1 MIKVHLSR
9 IKKLGYG
16 QSVLDRILHI
26 NHSPC
31 MFLHQ
36 QDNTMTTSRTMAS
49 LFRENKTLFI
59 LIAVGVFLIELEIFA
74 VAAIH
79 SGRKSWLEIKDQRGN
94 IIHVSE
100 GNNLSSFN
108 KYYFEKTFG
117 PLDQYQVNWV
127 SKDEP
132 FPFRAWFAAAIG
144 IPVGA
149 ILLFGFIT
157 RAFAALIYGDR
168 IASSAPSGAPEP
180 IARNRLETLMA
191 GISRLNIFTIGF
203 LVLLA
208 VFTYWVVPNLILY
221 IGQVGMDTI
230 TRYKWFFL
238 AVALIILGT
247 MLWIIY
253 LRYLLAKRTIDSQTE
268 VEKFR
273 LQLSAGR
280 DPLQLEYPESA
291 LLTNGPAADSA
302 PSEMPGNAVGKTG
315 KPEEPLSA

>member
-1 MIKVHLSR
+1 
-9 IKKLGYG
+9 
-16 QSVLDRILHI
+16 
-26 NHSPC
+26 
-31 MFLHQ
+31 
-36 QDNTMTTSRTMAS
+36 MTTSHTMAS

-59 LIAVGVFLIELEIFA
+59 LIAVGIFLIELEIFA
-74 VAAIH
+74 VAAIN

-168 IASSAPSGAPEP
+168 ISGSAPTGASVP
-180 IARNRLETLMA
+180 IAQNRLETLMA
-191 GISRLNIFTIGF
+191 GISRLNIFAIGF

-208 VFTYWVVPNLILY
+208 MFTYWVVPNLILY
-221 IGQVGMDTI
+221 IGQVGMDTVM
-230 TRYKWFFL
+230 RYKWFFL
-238 AVALIILGT
+238 AVALIILGI

-253 LRYLLAKRTIDSQTE
+253 LRYLLAKKTIDSQTE

-273 LQLSAGR
+273 LQLAAGNNE
-280 DPLQLEYPESA
+280 PLRLEYSEPA
-291 LLTNGPAADSA
+291 LLANSGPAVTSTL
-302 PSEMPGNAVGKTG
+302 SEMSGNAIGKNG
-315 KPEEPLSA
+315 KPEKPRSA

>member
-1 MIKVHLSR
+1 
-9 IKKLGYG
+9 
-16 QSVLDRILHI
+16 
-26 NHSPC
+26 
-31 MFLHQ
+31 
-36 QDNTMTTSRTMAS
+36 MTTSHTMAS

-59 LIAVGVFLIELEIFA
+59 LIAVGIFLIELEIFA
-74 VAAIH
+74 VAAIN

-168 IASSAPSGAPEP
+168 ISGSAPTGAPVP
-180 IARNRLETLMA
+180 IAQNRLETLMA
-191 GISRLNIFTIGF
+191 GISRLNIFAIGF

-208 VFTYWVVPNLILY
+208 MFTYWVVPNLILY
-221 IGQVGMDTI
+221 IGQVGMDTVM
-230 TRYKWFFL
+230 RYRWFFL
-238 AVALIILGT
+238 AVALIILGI

-253 LRYLLAKRTIDSQTE
+253 LRYLLAQKTIDSQTE
-268 VEKFR
+268 IEKFR
-273 LQLSAGR
+273 LQLAAGNSESLR
-280 DPLQLEYPESA
+280 LEYSEPA
-291 LLTNGPAADSA
+291 LLANSGPAVTST
-302 PSEMPGNAVGKTG
+302 PSEMSGNAIGKNG
-315 KPEEPLSA
+315 KPEKPRSA

>member
-1 MIKVHLSR
+1 MTK
-9 IKKLGYG
+9 
-16 QSVLDRILHI
+16 
-26 NHSPC
+26 NH
-31 MFLHQ
+31 
-36 QDNTMTTSRTMAS
+36 TMPS

-59 LIAVGVFLIELEIFA
+59 LIAVGIFLIELEIFA
-74 VAAIH
+74 VAAIN

-117 PLDQYQVNWV
+117 PLDQYQVNRV

-157 RAFAALIYGDR
+157 RAFSALIYGDR
-168 IASSAPSGAPEP
+168 IAGSAHSEAHEP

-191 GISRLNIFTIGF
+191 SISRLNIFAIGF

-208 VFTYWVVPNLILY
+208 MFTYWVVPNLILY
-221 IGQVGMDTI
+221 IGQAGIDTI
-230 TRYKWFFL
+230 LRFKWFFL
-238 AVALIILGT
+238 AVALIILGI
-247 MLWIIY
+247 MAWIIY
-253 LRYLLAKRTIDSQTE
+253 LRYLLAKKTIDSQTE

-273 LQLSAGR
+273 LQLAAGNAE
-280 DPLQLEYPESA
+280 PLRLEYSESA
-291 LLTNGPAADSA
+291 LLTNGPGVASA
-302 PSEMPGNAVGKTG
+302 PSDQKTV
-315 KPEEPLSA
+315 KSRSPLNL

>member
-1 MIKVHLSR
+1 
-9 IKKLGYG
+9 
-16 QSVLDRILHI
+16 
-26 NHSPC
+26 
-31 MFLHQ
+31 
-36 QDNTMTTSRTMAS
+36 MTTSHTMAS

-74 VAAIH
+74 VAAIN

-94 IIHVSE
+94 IIHVAE

-117 PLDQYQVNWV
+117 PLDQYQVNLL

-168 IASSAPSGAPEP
+168 IVGGAPSVSPEP
-180 IARNRLETLMA
+180 IAKNRLETLMA

-230 TRYKWFFL
+230 MRYKWFFL
-238 AVALIILGT
+238 TIALIILGI

-253 LRYLLAKRTIDSQTE
+253 LRYLLAKKTIDSQAE

-273 LQLSAGR
+273 LQLAAGDSELLR
-280 DPLQLEYPESA
+280 LEYSDSA
-291 LLTNGPAADSA
+291 LPSTGIASGFLLEQKSA
-302 PSEMPGNAVGKTG
+302 PSEMSGDA
-315 KPEEPLSA
+315 

>member
-1 MIKVHLSR
+1 
-9 IKKLGYG
+9 
-16 QSVLDRILHI
+16 
-26 NHSPC
+26 
-31 MFLHQ
+31 
-36 QDNTMTTSRTMAS
+36 MAS

-59 LIAVGVFLIELEIFA
+59 LIAVGIFLIELEIFA
-74 VAAIH
+74 VAAIN
-79 SGRKSWLEIKDQRGN
+79 SGRKSWMEIKDQRGN

-127 SKDEP
+127 TKEDP

-157 RAFAALIYGDR
+157 RAFAALLYGDR
-168 IASSAPSGAPEP
+168 ITSSASSGGPEP
-180 IARNRLETLMA
+180 VARNRLETLMA
-191 GISRLNIFTIGF
+191 GVSRLNIFAIGF

-208 VFTYWVVPNLILY
+208 MFTYWVVPNLILY

-230 TRYKWFFL
+230 MRYKWFFL
-238 AVALIILGT
+238 AVALILLAMAI
-247 MLWIIY
+247 WIIY
-253 LRYLLAKRTIDSQTE
+253 LRYLLAKKTIDSRTE

-273 LQLSAGR
+273 LQLAAGSSSS
-280 DPLQLEYPESA
+280 PLQLEYPESA
-291 LLTNGPAADSA
+291 LLRQGTADILS
-302 PSEMPGNAVGKTG
+302 PSEHSGTAVEKIG
-315 KPEEPLSA
+315 KPDTPNPA

>member
-1 MIKVHLSR
+1 
-9 IKKLGYG
+9 
-16 QSVLDRILHI
+16 
-26 NHSPC
+26 
-31 MFLHQ
+31 
-36 QDNTMTTSRTMAS
+36 MTTSHTMAS

-59 LIAVGVFLIELEIFA
+59 LIAVGIFLIELEIFA
-74 VAAIH
+74 VAAIN
-79 SGRKSWLEIKDQRGN
+79 SGRKSWMEVKDQHGN

-157 RAFAALIYGDR
+157 RAFAAIIYGDR
-168 IASSAPSGAPEP
+168 IAVGAASSGASEP

-191 GISRLNIFTIGF
+191 GISRLNIFAIGF

-208 VFTYWVVPNLILY
+208 MFTYWVVPNLILY

-230 TRYKWFFL
+230 MRYKWFFL
-238 AVALIILGT
+238 TVALTLLGIAV
-247 MLWIIY
+247 WIIY
-253 LRYLLAKRTIDSQTE
+253 LRYLLAKKAIDSQTE

-273 LQLSAGR
+273 LQLAAGNSE
-280 DPLQLEYPESA
+280 PLRLEYSQSA
-291 LLTNGPAADSA
+291 LPTKGN
-302 PSEMPGNAVGKTG
+302 GNADCNHT
-315 KPEEPLSA
+315 

>member
-1 MIKVHLSR
+1 
-9 IKKLGYG
+9 
-16 QSVLDRILHI
+16 
-26 NHSPC
+26 
-31 MFLHQ
+31 
-36 QDNTMTTSRTMAS
+36 MTKSFTMAS

-59 LIAVGVFLIELEIFA
+59 LIAVGIFLIELEIFA
-74 VAAIH
+74 VAAIN

-117 PLDQYQVNWV
+117 PLEQYQVNWV
-127 SKDEP
+127 SKEEP

-157 RAFAALIYGDR
+157 RAFAALIYGDK
-168 IASSAPSGAPEP
+168 IAGSITEEGPKPVAQ
-180 IARNRLETLMA
+180 NRLETLMSS
-191 GISRLNIFTIGF
+191 ISRLNIFAIGF

-208 VFTYWVVPNLILY
+208 MFTYWVVPNLILY

-230 TRYKWFFL
+230 MRYKWFFL
-238 AVALIILGT
+238 ALALILLGIVV
-247 MLWIIY
+247 WIIY
-253 LRYLLAKRTIDSQTE
+253 LRYLLAKKAIDSQTE

-273 LQLSAGR
+273 LQLAAGNSQ
-280 DPLQLEYPESA
+280 PLQLAYSEFA
-291 LLTNGPAADSA
+291 KLTDGPAVASGR
-302 PSEMPGNAVGKTG
+302 SEISDQVVQKNAEPEKTH
-315 KPEEPLSA
+315 PV

>member
-1 MIKVHLSR
+1 M
-9 IKKLGYG
+9 
-16 QSVLDRILHI
+16 
-26 NHSPC
+26 P
-31 MFLHQ
+31 
-36 QDNTMTTSRTMAS
+36 S

-59 LIAVGVFLIELEIFA
+59 LIAVGIFLIELEIFA
-74 VAAIH
+74 VAAIN

-94 IIHVSE
+94 ILHVSE

-132 FPFRAWFAAAIG
+132 FPFRAWFSAAIG

-157 RAFAALIYGDR
+157 RAFTALFYDDR
-168 IASSAPSGAPEP
+168 IADAAPSGATEP

-208 VFTYWVVPNLILY
+208 MFTYWVVPNLILY

-230 TRYKWFFL
+230 LRYKWFFL
-238 AVALIILGT
+238 AAALIFLGIVV
-247 MLWIIY
+247 WIIY
-253 LRYLLAKRTIDSQTE
+253 LRYLLAKKTIDSQTE

-273 LQLSAGR
+273 LQLVADNSVSR
-280 DPLQLEYPESA
+280 QLECAESA
-291 LLTNGPAADSA
+291 LLTNGFPMDSV
-302 PSEMPGNAVGKTG
+302 PSETSGNTDAMIR
-315 KPEEPLSA
+315 KP

>member
-1 MIKVHLSR
+1 
-9 IKKLGYG
+9 
-16 QSVLDRILHI
+16 
-26 NHSPC
+26 
-31 MFLHQ
+31 
-36 QDNTMTTSRTMAS
+36 MTSHTMAS

-59 LIAVGVFLIELEIFA
+59 LIAVGIFLIELEIFA

-117 PLDQYQVNWV
+117 PLDRYQVNWV
-127 SKDEP
+127 SQDEP

-157 RAFAALIYGDR
+157 RAFAALIYGDK
-168 IASSAPSGAPEP
+168 IASNAPSGTPEP
-180 IARNRLETLMA
+180 IARNRLETLMT

-230 TRYKWFFL
+230 MRYKWFFL
-238 AVALIILGT
+238 TVGLVILGI
-247 MLWIIY
+247 MLWVIY
-253 LRYLLAKRTIDSQTE
+253 LRYLLAKKSIDSQTE

-273 LQLSAGR
+273 LQLAAGNNE
-280 DPLQLEYPESA
+280 PLQLEYPESA
-291 LLTNGPAADSA
+291 LLTNGPEKDWTR
-302 PSEMPGNAVGKTG
+302 SEIPGNAAR
-315 KPEEPLSA
+315 KPEKPQSA

>member
-1 MIKVHLSR
+1 
-9 IKKLGYG
+9 
-16 QSVLDRILHI
+16 
-26 NHSPC
+26 
-31 MFLHQ
+31 
-36 QDNTMTTSRTMAS
+36 MAS

-59 LIAVGVFLIELEIFA
+59 LIAVGIFLIELEIFA
-74 VAAIH
+74 VAAIY

-94 IIHVSE
+94 IVHVSE

-117 PLDQYQVNWV
+117 PLDQYQVNWL

-132 FPFRAWFAAAIG
+132 FPFRAWFSAAIG

-168 IASSAPSGAPEP
+168 INLAASAAATEP
-180 IARNRLETLMA
+180 IARSRLESLMA

-203 LVLLA
+203 LILLA
-208 VFTYWVVPNLILY
+208 MFTYWVVPNLILY

-230 TRYKWFFL
+230 LRYKWFFL
-238 AVALIILGT
+238 AVALTIIGI
-247 MLWIIY
+247 MVWIIY
-253 LRYLLAKRTIDSQTE
+253 LRYLLAKKTIDSQTE

-273 LQLSAGR
+273 LQLAAGNGELLR
-280 DPLQLEYPESA
+280 LGYPEPA
-291 LLTNGPAADSA
+291 LLTNGSA
-302 PSEMPGNAVGKTG
+302 VTSEPSEISAKTVKVIG
-315 KPEEPLSA
+315 KPEKPKSN

>member
-1 MIKVHLSR
+1 
-9 IKKLGYG
+9 
-16 QSVLDRILHI
+16 
-26 NHSPC
+26 
-31 MFLHQ
+31 
-36 QDNTMTTSRTMAS
+36 MTPSHTMAS

-59 LIAVGVFLIELEIFA
+59 LIAVGIFLIELEIFA
-74 VAAIH
+74 VAAIN
-79 SGRKSWLEIKDQRGN
+79 SGRKSWMEIKDQRGN

-117 PLDQYQVNWV
+117 PLEQFQVNWV

-168 IASSAPSGAPEP
+168 TGSIAPSGAPEP
-180 IARNRLETLMA
+180 IAQNRLETLMA

-230 TRYKWFFL
+230 LRYKWFFL
-238 AVALIILGT
+238 AVGLIILGI

-253 LRYLLAKRTIDSQTE
+253 LRYLLAKKTIDSQTE
-268 VEKFR
+268 VEKLR
-273 LQLSAGR
+273 LQLTAGNR
-280 DPLQLEYPESA
+280 DPLRLEYSESP
-291 LLTNGPAADSA
+291 LLPDGSGEILQ
-302 PSEMPGNAVGKTG
+302 PSGIPGDATG
-315 KPEEPLSA
+315 KPE